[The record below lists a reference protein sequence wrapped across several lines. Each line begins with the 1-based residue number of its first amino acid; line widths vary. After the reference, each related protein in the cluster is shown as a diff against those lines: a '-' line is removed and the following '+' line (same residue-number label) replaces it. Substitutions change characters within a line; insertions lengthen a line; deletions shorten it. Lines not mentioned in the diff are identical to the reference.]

1 MDGINYNLVF
11 IAIREKK
18 LEKITGS
25 IPKKN
30 MKVSSSLH
38 KTLTLSINVE
48 GPDLHIL
55 ADKVKAELQSMM
67 QWRLSRRTCR
77 GCGKESWGSCDT
89 CPPTSPQYSPA
100 SPVYAPTSPQ
110 KSPPAAR
117 KRELHPFSLLGREE
131 RNLRREKARN
141 ERRARGVKRAQY
153 KDVPPIK
160 KKKKR
165 IDEDAGEEYDE
176 DLDGPAGPL
185 LPKEFQATPPSV
197 PWTVADPFNTGK

>member
-1 MDGINYNLVF
+1 LPS
-11 IAIREKK
+11 EKKK

-55 ADKVKAELQSMM
+55 ADKVKAEVQSMM

-89 CPPTSPQYSPA
+89 CPPTSPQYSPP
-100 SPVYAPTSPQ
+100 SPPSTFCPPTSPQ

-117 KRELHPFSLLGREE
+117 KRELHPFSLLSREE

-165 IDEDAGEEYDE
+165 IDKDADEEDSEEEYDE
-176 DLDGPAGPL
+176 DRDGPAGPL

-197 PWTVADPFNTGK
+197 PWSLADPFNTGK